1 MRKFF
6 SMTAMAAAMLMS
18 AASFAAPSVYFVP
31 ADQGV
36 SAGSAGSVAVWV
48 GGTDVGAFDLNIHAS
63 NANLSWVDALYSAAD
78 PLGAVPA
85 DADFSFTIS
94 SQDIRVEGF
103 SLLGVLPAAQTNPFL
118 LFTLDF
124 TAGASDGATK
134 LSFTSLRDSTG
145 AISPQLGT
153 NITNWAGQFQDQT
166 TFGTACVRVGAA
178 ASAAQGSDCTYNGGG
193 NPTPEP
199 ASYAL
204 VALGLL
210 AAGLARRRTR

>member
-78 PLGAVPA
+78 PLGAGRGAGPPRRIGAGWRPA
-85 DADFSFTIS
+85 
-94 SQDIRVEGF
+94 
-103 SLLGVLPAAQTNPFL
+103 
-118 LFTLDF
+118 
-124 TAGASDGATK
+124 
-134 LSFTSLRDSTG
+134 
-145 AISPQLGT
+145 
-153 NITNWAGQFQDQT
+153 
-166 TFGTACVRVGAA
+166 
-178 ASAAQGSDCTYNGGG
+178 GSHD
-193 NPTPEP
+193 
-199 ASYAL
+199 
-204 VALGLL
+204 
-210 AAGLARRRTR
+210 